1 MRVLAIVLSTLVV
14 FGCVSSNKDG
24 FTRFKEAANSGQN
37 CGKLLKK
44 LPVQKDSQTWTAAQ
58 QQAVEFAYHN
68 CLVAYRDLSTHA
80 SAIEFAKTVFDELGV
95 SYKESTEKGS
105 VSLVGSLEP
114 NSEKETVM
122 MVHATDMINAQ
133 MINQGEKL
141 NSLWG
146 QSSTSSRAL
155 GVLQMMAMAFAHKK
169 STTERKYNLALAITE
184 QGQWKSVASDFKKIN
199 VVLNEGGHAF
209 SKQNKNMF
217 LIGSEQKGGAWL
229 RIRHKTPDRLLSH
242 LDNLLAVFMPHKPRD
257 FNGPGKCHLVTMNTS
272 DQKINVIPNRVEMLI
287 RCKGVP
293 GSIVGQAFGH
303 SNVSIHMR
311 PENDMYRVS
320 LEIAYPKENKYGQL
334 SALQLAAQG
343 LQKLSVIP
351 FRDWSFEEPKFY
363 GHQRTPASVN
373 FVNKAKNVYPQQSDW
388 EGLLWDLDESGEW
401 SSVSAQLSPDK
412 KDGPEKLFRTS
423 CSWTGFHAD
432 QDSAEALVDC
442 RLARSSNRTGALED
456 QDAKDFIS
464 SLQARAKDPSLQIEM
479 IKGWNSVAS
488 ESNHKF
494 IDFAREQIKK
504 IYPSSETTTWM
515 SPAATVVYS
524 DKIKIPTYGFNPIL
538 RDDILEVNDKS
549 ITPEQIFTANQIYS
563 GAVSRLITN

>member
-1 MRVLAIVLSTLVV
+1 MRLWAIFVSTLMLL
-14 FGCVSSNKDG
+14 GCVSANKDG

-44 LPVQKDSQTWTAAQ
+44 LPVQKDSQTWTTAQ
-58 QQAVEFAYHN
+58 QQSVEFAYNN
-68 CLVAYRDLSTHA
+68 CMTGYRDLATHA

-95 SYKESTEKGS
+95 SYTESTEKGS
-105 VSLVGSLEP
+105 VSLVGSLELK
-114 NSEKETVM
+114 SEKETVM

-133 MINQGEKL
+133 LINQGEKL

-146 QSSTSSRAL
+146 QSSTNSREL
-155 GVLQMMAMAFAHKK
+155 GVLQMMAMAFAQKRADYK
-169 STTERKYNLALAITE
+169 RKYNLALAVTE
-184 QGQWKSVASDFKKIN
+184 QGQWRGVAANFKKIN

-229 RIRHKTPDRLLSH
+229 RIRHKAPDRLLSH
-242 LDNLLAVFMPHKPRD
+242 LDNLLAVFMSHKPRD
-257 FNGPGKCHLVTMNTS
+257 FNGPGQCHLVTMDTS

-287 RCKGVP
+287 SCKGVP
-293 GSIVGQAFGH
+293 GSTVGQAFGH
-303 SNVSIHMR
+303 SNVSIEMR
-311 PENDMYRVS
+311 PEQGMYRVS

-343 LQKLSVIP
+343 LQKLSIIP

-363 GHQRTPASVN
+363 GHQRTPASIN

-388 EGLLWDLDESGEW
+388 EGLLWELDESGEW
-401 SSVSAQLSPDK
+401 NSVSAQLSPDK
-412 KDGPEKLFRTS
+412 KDGPEKLFRTT
-423 CSWTGFHAD
+423 CAWTGFHAD
-432 QDSAEALVDC
+432 QDGAEALVDC
-442 RLARSSNRTGALED
+442 RLARSSNRSGSLED
-456 QDAKDFIS
+456 QDAKDFIATI
-464 SLQARAKDPSLQIEM
+464 QARAKDPSLKIEM

-488 ESNHKF
+488 ENDHRF

-504 IYPSSETTTWM
+504 IYPTSETTTWM

-524 DKIKIPTYGFNPIL
+524 ENRKIPTYGFNPII

-549 ITPEQIFTANQIYS
+549 ITQEQIFSANQIYS
-563 GAVSRLITN
+563 GAVTRLIGN